1 MKFCCNVGLYVVVR
15 RCFVALSQLL
25 SSILILQAMTK
36 GAKMLEKER
45 ERKKEGRLSSLFAH
59 CFLSFFSIFFYNV
72 SPTISA
78 ADANTKAGGDIS
90 ISDGSSEIS
99 GVPKDRE
106 KPHDISNH

>member
-1 MKFCCNVGLYVVVR
+1 
-15 RCFVALSQLL
+15 
-25 SSILILQAMTK
+25 MTK

-45 ERKKEGRLSSLFAH
+45 ERKKEGQLSPLFAH
-59 CFLSFFSIFFYNV
+59 CFLSFFSMQFFFYNI